1 MKKLMFIL
9 ASCMLISSCATNT
22 SFNSFYQDH
31 QKDSDFSFGLN
42 SSLVASLL
50 PDEDLQEIKPLLKK
64 AKHVRILIFSEEYD
78 RKSDQF
84 NRFIERSKFEKV
96 VKVKD
101 DEDGIAFFTL
111 EDKDRIKEM
120 VLEISTGDELV
131 LVGLKTNMTQNQLNE
146 IIQ

>member
-131 LVGLKTNMTQNQLNE
+131 LVGLKTNMTHNQLNE

>member
-64 AKHVRILIFSEEYD
+64 AKHVRVLIFSEEYD

>member
-111 EDKDRIKEM
+111 EHKDRIKEM